1 MLWQNIPTNL
11 PKLEEITFYLVLSIQ
26 SRFFPILHSPL
37 THNLR
42 YSPNKFVWLITC
54 HLFKYRLCKGK
65 TIFIK
70 RLVLGLVC
78 FTKFDW
84 MFIKSFIDFRMPPG
98 MPPPFM
104 PPPGMPMP
112 PGLPRFP
119 ALPPG
124 FRLPPPGFIPKTI
137 GDWTEH
143 RLPDGRLYYHNNK
156 SKESKWEK
164 PLEFTESAESNF
176 FFTVIFGGSE
186 VFI

>member
-1 MLWQNIPTNL
+1 MKW
-11 PKLEEITFYLVLSIQ
+11 V
-26 SRFFPILHSPL
+26 
-37 THNLR
+37 
-42 YSPNKFVWLITC
+42 
-54 HLFKYRLCKGK
+54 
-65 TIFIK
+65 
-70 RLVLGLVC
+70 
-78 FTKFDW
+78 
-84 MFIKSFIDFRMPPG
+84 IDFRMPPG

-119 ALPPG
+119 SLPPG

-164 PLEFTESAESNF
+164 PLEFSESAKSNY
-176 FFTVIFGGSE
+176 FFTVIFAGSKAFLNSDYKLNCSFSTIPVE
-186 VFI
+186 KVS

>member
-1 MLWQNIPTNL
+1 
-11 PKLEEITFYLVLSIQ
+11 
-26 SRFFPILHSPL
+26 
-37 THNLR
+37 
-42 YSPNKFVWLITC
+42 
-54 HLFKYRLCKGK
+54 
-65 TIFIK
+65 
-70 RLVLGLVC
+70 
-78 FTKFDW
+78 
-84 MFIKSFIDFRMPPG
+84 

-176 FFTVIFGGSE
+176 FFYCHVWRLWSFYIGQYSSYEACF
-186 VFI
+186 VAKCM